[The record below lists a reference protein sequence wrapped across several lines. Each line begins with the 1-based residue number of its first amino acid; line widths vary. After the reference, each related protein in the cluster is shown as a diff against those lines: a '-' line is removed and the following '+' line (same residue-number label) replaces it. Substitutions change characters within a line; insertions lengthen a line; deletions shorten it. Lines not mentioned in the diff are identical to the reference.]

1 MALSVMLKPAV
12 SFRFS
17 LALAATASVLA
28 SAAATGAA
36 AEPDNLH
43 ARVRDSGMLPFD
55 QLQRRV
61 RDETAGEYMG
71 VQFDPAAL
79 VYRFRFLQ
87 DGTVVNVD
95 VNARTGERVR
105 RRQSY

>member
-1 MALSVMLKPAV
+1 MVALWVP
-12 SFRFS
+12 
-17 LALAATASVLA
+17 ALAVAGQ
-28 SAAATGAA
+28 AA
-36 AEPDNLH
+36 PDGLH
-43 ARVRDSGMLPFD
+43 GRVRDSGMLPFD

-61 RDETAGEYMG
+61 RDENPGEYMG
-71 VQFDPAAL
+71 VQFDSAAL

-95 VNARTGERVR
+95 VDARTGERVR

>member
-1 MALSVMLKPAV
+1 MAVALASSVSM
-12 SFRFS
+12 
-17 LALAATASVLA
+17 LALGTAARC
-28 SAAATGAA
+28 
-36 AEPDNLH
+36 EPDNIH

-71 VQFDPAAL
+71 VQFDSAAL
-79 VYRFRFLQ
+79 IYRFRFLQ

-95 VNARTGERVR
+95 VDARTGERVR